1 MIVRDDVP
9 LGVQLAQTIHA
20 AGWSAQL
27 PAARA
32 TAPPTIAVALAASPR
47 ELADLG
53 RTLAAAGVPHVLVH
67 EPDEPWRGALM
78 AIGVVPA
85 SRALVRRYLAHLRL
99 VRETEMGSDPMSRKD
114 ADERR

>member
-9 LGVQLAQTIHA
+9 GGVQLAQTIHA

-78 AIGVVPA
+78 AIGVVPI
-85 SRALVRRYLAHLRL
+85 SRALVRRYLAHLPL
-99 VRETEMGSDPMSRKD
+99 VRGKD
-114 ADERR
+114 ARD